1 MHIDKHD
8 KKIIYSYENIL
19 NKGPM
24 KMIWSFLVP
33 NYSLR
38 WFLVVPPKFGF
49 ALMKIKLVAQSPHG
63 GMLCSSKMFHIN
75 NHGL

>member
-1 MHIDKHD
+1 
-8 KKIIYSYENIL
+8 
-19 NKGPM
+19 
-24 KMIWSFLVP
+24 MIWSFLVP